1 MRIIGGTFKGT
12 KIFEAFDKNTRPLKD
27 LVKESILNILE
38 HSKDTKINFNN
49 SLVLDLFSGTGS
61 FGLECISRGATK
73 VYFIE
78 NYDQSLE
85 ILNKNL
91 KKLKCE
97 SKAKVFNENVFDIFK
112 KNELNNLKF
121 DLIFL
126 DPPYK
131 EENIKIIL
139 ENIAKLKLL
148 KDNGLIV
155 LHRYKKTK
163 DDFGNE
169 FIVGR
174 LAKYGISKIIFLK
187 KLIK

>member
-1 MRIIGGTFKGT
+1 MRIIGGTFKGI

-38 HSKDTKINFNN
+38 HSKDLKISLNN

-61 FGLECISRGATK
+61 FGLECISRGASK
-73 VYFIE
+73 VYFFE
-78 NYDQSLE
+78 NYKQSID
-85 ILNKNL
+85 ILLKNI

-97 SKAKVFNENVFDIFK
+97 KKAIVLNENAFNFF
-112 KNELNNLKF
+112 KNEALKNEKL

-139 ENIAKLKLL
+139 ENIVKLKLL
-148 KDNGLIV
+148 KKSGLIV
-155 LHRYKKTK
+155 LHRHKKTK
-163 DDFGNE
+163 DDFGSK
-169 FIVGR
+169 FTIKR
-174 LAKYGISKIIFLK
+174 SAKYGISKIIFLK
-187 KLIK
+187 IN

>member
-1 MRIIGGTFKGT
+1 MRIIGGTFKGVN
-12 KIFEAFDKNTRPLKD
+12 IFEAFDKNTRPLKD

-38 HSKDTKINFNN
+38 YSKDSKINLNN

-61 FGLECISRGATK
+61 FGLECISRGAAK
-73 VYFIE
+73 VYFVE

-85 ILNKNL
+85 ILHKNI

-97 SKAKVFNENVFDIFK
+97 KKAIVFNEDVFNFFENEEL
-112 KNELNNLKF
+112 KNEKL

-139 ENIAKLKLL
+139 ENIAKFKLL
-148 KDNGLIV
+148 KESGLII
-155 LHRYKKTK
+155 LHRHKKTK
-163 DDFGNE
+163 DDIGNK
-169 FIVGR
+169 FTIKRSV
-174 LAKYGISKIIFLK
+174 KYGISKIIF
-187 KLIK
+187 IKVN

>member
-1 MRIIGGTFKGT
+1 MRIIGGSLKGT

-38 HSKDTKINFNN
+38 YSKDSKINLNN

-61 FGLECISRGATK
+61 FGLECISRGASK
-73 VYFIE
+73 VYFVE
-78 NYDQSLE
+78 NYDQSIE
-85 ILNKNL
+85 ILNKNI
-91 KKLKCE
+91 KKLKCQN
-97 SKAKVFNENVFDIFK
+97 KAKVLNENAFNFFK
-112 KNELNNLKF
+112 NKELKNLKL

-131 EENIKIIL
+131 EENIKTIL
-139 ENIAKLKLL
+139 ENITKFKLL
-148 KDNGLIV
+148 KETGLVV
-155 LHRYKKTK
+155 LHRHKKTK

-169 FIVGR
+169 FIVNR
-174 LAKYGISKIIFLK
+174 FAKYGISKIIFLK